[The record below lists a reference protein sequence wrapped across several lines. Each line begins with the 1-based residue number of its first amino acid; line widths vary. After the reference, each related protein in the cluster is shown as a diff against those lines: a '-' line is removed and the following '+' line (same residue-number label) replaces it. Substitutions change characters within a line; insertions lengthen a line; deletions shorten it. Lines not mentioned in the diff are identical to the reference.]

1 MPSWVHKVSFS
12 NFVAIARLVV
22 LRGRIQGQQVRFPVS
37 LIHYFDFHVVLA
49 TSFLKKSE
57 YNEGKFHQQ
66 MPNKFQAKSLTLTE
80 HSLSVFVTVTVSN
93 VVRF

>member
-37 LIHYFDFHVVLA
+37 LIHYLNRLA
-49 TSFLKKSE
+49 LCSHCELF
-57 YNEGKFHQQ
+57 
-66 MPNKFQAKSLTLTE
+66 
-80 HSLSVFVTVTVSN
+80 
-93 VVRF
+93 